1 MDEHAIDWAALAR
14 LRANFLEGAAGRA
27 DYWRTPTDLASYD
40 ETFGCRI
47 GWKWDYVLSELV
59 RRAWSPPP
67 GPALDWGCGSGT
79 AGRSLLAH
87 FGPKS
92 VAGLA
97 LWDRSPLAMQF
108 AAKKARKTF
117 PGLAVECGPPPLASP
132 ATMLISHVLT
142 ELSPAQ
148 TTDLLA
154 QAARATAVIWV
165 EPGTQIAAGRL
176 VAARERLREG
186 FQLVAP
192 CPHQG
197 PCGMSA
203 PEAAR
208 YWCHHFAP
216 SPPEAFMSRK
226 WSRFAQ
232 IAGVDLRSLPLAYL
246 VLDKRP
252 APPLPPGAVRIIGRP
267 RIQKAY
273 AQATSCE
280 PCGIHERRVM
290 KRTLPQEF
298 RAMKRGDFLPLQA
311 WQLDGDEVTAAQP
324 VT

>member
-1 MDEHAIDWAALAR
+1 MDEHTIDWAALQR
-14 LRANFLEGAAGRA
+14 LRANFLEGAAGRS
-27 DYWRTPTDLASYD
+27 DYWHRPSDLASYD
-40 ETFGCRI
+40 QTFGRRI
-47 GWKWDYVLSELV
+47 AWKWNYVLSDLV
-59 RRAWSPPP
+59 RRGWSPPP
-67 GPALDWGCGSGT
+67 GPALDWACGSGA
-79 AGRSLLAH
+79 AGRALLAH

-97 LWDRSPLAMQF
+97 LWDRSKLAMQF
-108 AAKKARKTF
+108 AYERARETF
-117 PGLAVECGPPPLASP
+117 PGLAVECGPPPLAST

-165 EPGTQIAAGRL
+165 EPGTQIASGRL
-176 VAARERLREG
+176 VAARERLRVD
-186 FQLVAP
+186 FRIVAP

-197 PCGMSA
+197 PCGMLA

-208 YWCHHFAP
+208 HWCHHFAP
-216 SPPEAFMSRK
+216 SPPEAFMSSS
-226 WSRFAQ
+226 WARFAR

-252 APPLPPGAVRIIGRP
+252 AAPLPPGTVRILGRP

-273 AQATSCE
+273 ALATSCE
-280 PCGIHERRVM
+280 PDGIHERRVP
-290 KRTLPQEF
+290 KRTLPEEF
-298 RAMKRGDFLPLQA
+298 RAMKRGDFAPLQT
-311 WQLDGDEVTAAQP
+311 WQLDAGEVTAAKAI
-324 VT
+324 